1 MSVARAIV
9 AVLCGL
15 LSTTAVAGG
24 RLPCPEARVF
34 EGAAVSLLVLPYRYT
49 GNRYGNQDSSGS
61 RLASLI
67 QQEALFGMLKYGSVG
82 ATELVWQHGDG
93 CDPRAVIDRVL
104 SGSGPGK
111 VRPGHGLVVMW
122 GRIYEEGSQLYV
134 QSYLRFLRRGRAET
148 FEVALAG
155 TAGTPLALTA
165 ELPAQAVAFAPRR
178 LTQGDLAAIEKRAR
192 SALLLHDDNRRPIGP
207 LAKSDAEPLAYGVI
221 DARDGWM
228 KIRSII
234 TGQTGWVPA
243 RVDTEA
249 WSLRRFL
256 PELWYLDAV
265 IGYLRLRTGDVVP
278 PTSNLRAQFEA
289 VERGL
294 GEYDKAIGVDAAPEA
309 ASLGRAMLGTLVWT
323 TPGLRPPAQARS
335 EAARLCEEARK
346 LLPESAGARALA
358 AVTSPYLSPEP
369 AASRATLEQINDGL
383 LDALAV
389 NAKHAGA
396 LRNLER
402 LYSYSARAQQASPY
416 EDAELTRRLQIV
428 RGALE

>member
-61 RLASLI
+61 RLAALI

-243 RVDTEA
+243 RVDTGA

-323 TPGLRPPAQARS
+323 TPGLRPPRRP
-335 EAARLCEEARK
+335 AARPQGCARRRASCC
-346 LLPESAGARALA
+346 PSRRAR
-358 AVTSPYLSPEP
+358 
-369 AASRATLEQINDGL
+369 
-383 LDALAV
+383 
-389 NAKHAGA
+389 
-396 LRNLER
+396 
-402 LYSYSARAQQASPY
+402 
-416 EDAELTRRLQIV
+416 V
-428 RGALE
+428 RWPR